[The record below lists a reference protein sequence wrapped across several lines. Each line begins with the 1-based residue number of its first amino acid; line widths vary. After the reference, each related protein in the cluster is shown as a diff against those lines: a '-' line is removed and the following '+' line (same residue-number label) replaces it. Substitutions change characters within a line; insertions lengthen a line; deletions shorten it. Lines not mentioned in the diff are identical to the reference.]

1 MAREIK
7 VFMSDNWGSAGYIGS
22 DEESYD
28 KARLLQTMIEEY
40 NILTQIGVTG
50 RRRKG
55 KYHITELYEVVKNNF
70 SGLCNDKCL
79 EAKGYKN
86 TAKWKHVVRCAMLT
100 LKERKVIMK
109 TSTCKEGDWYFKGL
123 Q

>member
-28 KARLLQTMIEEY
+28 KARLLQTMIVEY
-40 NILTQIGVTG
+40 NILAQVGFTG

-55 KYHITELYEVVKNNF
+55 KYHITELYEIVKSNF

-86 TAKWKHVVRCAMLT
+86 MPKWKHVVRCAMLD
-100 LKERKVIMK
+100 LVKNKVIMK
-109 TSTCKEGDWYFKGL
+109 TSSCKKGDWYFKGL